1 VKSLAERETLCQF
14 CGRRKHLRDL
24 EEETPQWW
32 EHVTW
37 LKVGDRQKVPVD
49 SIVGSIAHGADFRPD
64 WTPFNDDE
72 RDLEVLSSM
81 KERGFDPEESRASPI
96 SLVRCRGEYFVE
108 GDGHRRVSAARRLSL
123 ATIEAEVYELRPD
136 A

>member
-1 VKSLAERETLCQF
+1 MIDLAERETFCQF

-37 LKVGDRQKVPVD
+37 LKVGDRQKVRVD

-64 WTPFNDDE
+64 WTPFNGDE
-72 RDLEVLSSM
+72 RDSEVLSSM
-81 KERGFDPEESRASPI
+81 KERGFDPEESCASPI
-96 SLVRCRGEYFVE
+96 TLVSYRGEYFVE
-108 GDGHRRVSAARRLSL
+108 GDGHRRVSAARTLGL
-123 ATIEAEVYELRPD
+123 TYLEAEVYQLRPKV
-136 A
+136 

>member
-1 VKSLAERETLCQF
+1 
-14 CGRRKHLRDL
+14 
-24 EEETPQWW
+24 
-32 EHVTW
+32 

-64 WTPFNDDE
+64 WTPFNNDE

-96 SLVRCRGEYFVE
+96 SLVRYRDEYFVE
-108 GDGHRRVSAARRLSL
+108 GDGHRRVSAARRLGL
-123 ATIEAEVYELRPD
+123 AYLEAEVYQLRPGI
-136 A
+136 